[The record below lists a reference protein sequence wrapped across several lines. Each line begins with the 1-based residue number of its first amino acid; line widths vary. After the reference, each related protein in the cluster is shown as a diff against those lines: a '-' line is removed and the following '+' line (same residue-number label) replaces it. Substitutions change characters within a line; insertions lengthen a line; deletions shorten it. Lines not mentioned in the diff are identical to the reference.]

1 MEKKLVSRIG
11 ERLPGYYPKD
21 NFRVGDINRVSTKP
35 GSMVYRIKILDV
47 AKGYRDLYAKEHLA
61 EVRENIYE
69 MMGFKDERLLIPRIL
84 DYFEDENIV
93 LSEGVKGDTL
103 TKRLL
108 RHIFSCERDAETLLS
123 CSTKMGYAIG
133 SLQNLTN
140 RGKHRLG
147 DLDIYLTKEIEK
159 EDYFK
164 NILKGDILKNIKD
177 QVDIL
182 KDVKTFI
189 SQYHGDPSPH
199 NILLKDDRVSLLDY
213 SFQDSPTFLDPALY
227 IVSLE
232 LMRARFG
239 ILLKNPLLK
248 MEKGFWRAYNETTK
262 EMGGYKNWA
271 FIKTLI
277 YLHFLLMY
285 AKRKKTIKNSLVAAW
300 DIRYLLKQINTYG
313 KGDVENEL

>member
-1 MEKKLVSRIG
+1 MEKKLVMRIG

-21 NFRVGDINRVSTKP
+21 KFSIGDIDRVSTKP

-47 AKGYRDLYAKEHLA
+47 SKGYRDLYAKEHLP

-69 MMGFKDERLLIPRIL
+69 MMGLKDERLLIPRIL
-84 DYFEDENIV
+84 DYFEDENVV

-108 RHIFSCERDAETLLS
+108 RHIFSRERDAETLLS

-133 SLQNLTN
+133 SLQNLTD

-164 NILKGDILKNIKD
+164 TILKGDILKNIKD
-177 QVDIL
+177 QVDTL
-182 KDVKTFI
+182 KDVKTGI

-248 MEKGFWRAYNETTK
+248 MEKVFWRAYTETINERWAAS
-262 EMGGYKNWA
+262 NWVL
-271 FIKTLI
+271 IKTLI

-285 AKRKKTIKNSLVAAW
+285 SVRKPTIKNGLVAAI
-300 DIRYLLKQINTYG
+300 DRRYLLKQI
-313 KGDVENEL
+313 KGEYQ